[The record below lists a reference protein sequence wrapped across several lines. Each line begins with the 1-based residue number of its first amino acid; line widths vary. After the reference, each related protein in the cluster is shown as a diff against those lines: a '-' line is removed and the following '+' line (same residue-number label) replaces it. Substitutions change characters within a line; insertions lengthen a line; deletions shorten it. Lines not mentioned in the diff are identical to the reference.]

1 MNRWAAFAPLI
12 VLALI
17 VIAGAIL
24 LVRPGER
31 PTFSAGLVGQPAPA
45 YALSRLGDGPP
56 VTAADHPT
64 GAYVINLF
72 ASWCVPCRAEHD
84 QLLAMRTAGITIVGV
99 AYKDAP
105 EDTAR
110 FLQEVGDPYVAVG
123 LDREGRFGL
132 DMGATG
138 VPETYVIGANGR
150 VRAVHRG
157 PLTSDIINREILP
170 ALHQR

>member
-1 MNRWAAFAPLI
+1 MNRWAAFAPLL

-17 VIAGAIL
+17 IIAGAIL

-31 PTFSAGLVGQPAPA
+31 PTFSAGLIGQPAPA
-45 YALSRLGDGPP
+45 YALPRLGEGP
-56 VTAADHPT
+56 VVSATDHPA

-72 ASWCVPCRAEHD
+72 ASWCVPCRAEHE
-84 QLLAMRTAGITIVGV
+84 QLLALQAAGVHVVGV

-105 EDTAR
+105 EDATR
-110 FLQEVGDPYVAVG
+110 FLQELGDPYVAVG

-138 VPETYVIGANGR
+138 VPETYVIGADGR

-157 PLTSDIINREILP
+157 PLTEDIINREILP
-170 ALHQR
+170 ALNAR

>member
-1 MNRWAAFAPLI
+1 MNRWAALAPLV

-17 VIAGAIL
+17 VVAGVVL
-24 LVRPGER
+24 LMRPGER
-31 PTFSAGLVGQPAPA
+31 PTFSAGLIGQPAPA
-45 YALSRLGDGPP
+45 YALPRLGEGEP
-56 VTAADHPT
+56 VTAADHPP

-84 QLLAMRTAGITIVGV
+84 QLLAMRTGGVPIVGV

-105 EDTAR
+105 DDAAR
-110 FLQEVGDPYVAVG
+110 FLQELGDPYLVVA
-123 LDREGRFGL
+123 LDRDGAFGL

-138 VPETYVIGANGR
+138 VPETYVIGADGR

-157 PLTSDIINREILP
+157 PLTGEIINREILP
-170 ALHQR
+170 ALRAR

>member
-31 PTFSAGLVGQPAPA
+31 ATFSAGLIGQPAPA
-45 YALSRLGDGPP
+45 YSLPRLGEGAP
-56 VTAADHPT
+56 VTDAEHPP
-64 GAYVINLF
+64 GVYIINLF

-84 QLLAMRTAGITIVGV
+84 QLLAMRTAGIHVVGI

-110 FLQEVGDPYVAVG
+110 FLQELGDPYVAVG

-138 VPETYVIGANGR
+138 VPETYVIGADGR

-157 PLTSDIINREILP
+157 PLTGDIINREILP
-170 ALHQR
+170 ALRAR

>member
-1 MNRWAAFAPLI
+1 MNRWAAFAPLL

-17 VIAGAIL
+17 IIAGAIL

-31 PTFSAGLVGQPAPA
+31 PTFSTGLIGQPAPA
-45 YALSRLGDGPP
+45 YALPRLDEGP
-56 VTAADHPT
+56 VVSAADHPP

-72 ASWCVPCRAEHD
+72 ASWCVPCRAEHE
-84 QLLAMRTAGITIVGV
+84 QLLALQAAGVHVVGV

-105 EDTAR
+105 EDATR
-110 FLQEVGDPYVAVG
+110 FLQELGDPYVAVG

-138 VPETYVIGANGR
+138 VPETYVIGADGR
-150 VRAVHRG
+150 IRAVHRG
-157 PLTSDIINREILP
+157 PLTEDILNREILP
-170 ALHQR
+170 ALNAR